1 MAKMVGELILENDEV
16 ALPGV
21 GTFVA
26 ELVGASFSDKGFVIN
41 PPYRKLS
48 FRQREGDGSLL
59 IDFYAR
65 TNSLEKSTAADILT
79 RYLSE
84 MKEVLKTKKYVVFP
98 GLGRL
103 RATRENLFFF
113 VPDEN
118 LNIYPEG
125 FGLEPVSLKSHE
137 ELEEVAE
144 LAETAAVVAELKAN
158 PSEHAPTPEEAP
170 AQEAAPTVEDVPAP
184 ADKTAVADP
193 IVVPPAE
200 TPEPV
205 EVPEPVETPEPAMV
219 AALQATPAA
228 EPAETQ
234 KPAEQPAPAEVPQP
248 QAPKSEASSEHHH
261 HHHHH
266 SSEGESH
273 SDSHSHSHSHSSDGQ
288 SHHHTHSHTHSH
300 SHHHSSSSRRRKLPV
315 WQKELLIL
323 LGFAAAFLILLAVL
337 GRVAPQFVDRFLY
350 TREELE
356 ILYR

>member
-1 MAKMVGELILENDEV
+1 MDIDLLAKMVGELILENDEV

-79 RYLSE
+79 RYLAE

-144 LAETAAVVAELKAN
+144 LAETAAAVAALTAT
-158 PSEHAPTPEEAP
+158 APEETPAQEEVPMQEEAPAPEAVPAQEEVATPEEAP
-170 AQEAAPTVEDVPAP
+170 APEEALAPEETPAIEEIPAP
-184 ADKTAVADP
+184 ADKTAVAGP
-193 IVVPPAE
+193 ILVPPAE
-200 TPEPV
+200 TP
-205 EVPEPVETPEPAMV
+205 A
-219 AALQATPAA
+219 PAA
-228 EPAETQ
+228 AS
-234 KPAEQPAPAEVPQP
+234 KPE
-248 QAPKSEASSEHHH
+248 APKSETSSEHHH

-266 SSEGESH
+266 SSDGQG
-273 SDSHSHSHSHSSDGQ
+273 HSHSHSHSSDSQSHHHSSDGQ
-288 SHHHTHSHTHSH
+288 SHHHSHHSH
-300 SHHHSSSSRRRKLPV
+300 SHHSSSSRRRKLPV

>member
-1 MAKMVGELILENDEV
+1 MDIDLLAKMVGELILENDEV

-144 LAETAAVVAELKAN
+144 LAETAAAVAEL
-158 PSEHAPTPEEAP
+158 T
-170 AQEAAPTVEDVPAP
+170 AP

-193 IVVPPAE
+193 IIVPPAE

-205 EVPEPVETPEPAMV
+205 EVPEPIETPVSETPEP
-219 AALQATPAA
+219 QADRA
-228 EPAETQ
+228 E
-234 KPAEQPAPAEVPQP
+234 EQVD
-248 QAPKSEASSEHHH
+248 
-261 HHHHH
+261 
-266 SSEGESH
+266 
-273 SDSHSHSHSHSSDGQ
+273 SDD
-288 SHHHTHSHTHSH
+288 
-300 SHHHSSSSRRRKLPV
+300 
-315 WQKELLIL
+315 
-323 LGFAAAFLILLAVL
+323 A
-337 GRVAPQFVDRFLY
+337 
-350 TREELE
+350 
-356 ILYR
+356 